1 MGSVQRKWTAAG
13 VAAAILLLL
22 VAAYARA
29 DDARGT
35 AYTSAKVCAGCHED
49 IYRMWSRSLHAG
61 SLTDPVFDVAYM
73 QVLKAGDARAQESC
87 LRCHAPTTR
96 VSRDFRLKYGVTREG
111 VTCDF
116 CHTISTVTMANR
128 AEPYTMRPGAVKF
141 GPLGD
146 TTSPMHLTTFSP
158 VHATSE
164 LCGGCHELVAKNGTV
179 IMGTYSEWKESP
191 YAAKGVQCQDCHMPT
206 VKDATT
212 VRAGIKVSTKR
223 VNKHDLQGGHSVDQL
238 QRAAKVEI
246 LEVSKGSDAVL
257 VRVRV
262 TNVGSGHMMPTGIPS
277 RKVLLTG
284 RLKDARGSVL
294 LEATIRYQKVLADAQ
309 RNPLETDADIF
320 LKPSTILVDNRLGP
334 QESRIEQ
341 LIFPVTKEMTQDQ
354 VIGGRTYQRNLSVEV
369 ALTYS
374 YRPLILQPADM
385 VQEMA
390 KDSRPLP

>member
-1 MGSVQRKWTAAG
+1 MGSVQRMWTAAG
-13 VAAAILLLL
+13 VTAVILLLL
-22 VAAYARA
+22 AATLAHA
-29 DDARGT
+29 DEGRSS
-35 AYTSAKVCAGCHED
+35 AYSSAKVCAGCHED

-73 QVLKAGDARAQESC
+73 HVLKTGDAKAREFC

-96 VSRDFRLKYGVTREG
+96 VSRDFGLKLQVTREG
-111 VTCDF
+111 ITCDF
-116 CHTISTVTMANR
+116 CHTISTVNMANR
-128 AEPYTMRPGAVKF
+128 TEPYTMRPGAVKF

-146 TTSPMHLTTFSP
+146 TMSPKHLTTFSP
-158 VHATSE
+158 VHETSE
-164 LCGGCHELVAKNGTV
+164 LCGGCHELVGKNGTV

-191 YAAKGVQCQDCHMPT
+191 YAAKGVHCQDCHMPT

-212 VRAGIKVSTKR
+212 VKAGVKASTKR
-223 VNKHDLQGGHSVDQL
+223 VNKHDLQGGHSADQL

-246 LEVSKGSDAVL
+246 LEVSKGSDAVQ

-262 TNVGSGHMMPTGIPS
+262 TNVGSGHKMPTGIPS

-284 RLKDARGSVL
+284 RLKDARGTVL
-294 LEATIRYQKVLADAQ
+294 REATIRYQKIVADAQ
-309 RNPLETDADIF
+309 RKPLEADADIF
-320 LKPSTILVDNRLGP
+320 LKTSTILADNRLGP
-334 QESRIEQ
+334 QEARIEQ
-341 LIFPVTKEMTQDQ
+341 LVFPVTKEMIQDQ

-369 ALTYS
+369 TLTYS
-374 YRPLILQPADM
+374 YTPLILQPADM

>member
-1 MGSVQRKWTAAG
+1 MGSVKRRWTAAG
-13 VAAAILLLL
+13 VTAAILLF
-22 VAAYARA
+22 VVVHAPAEEAR
-29 DDARGT
+29 RT

-49 IYRMWSRSLHAG
+49 IYQMWSRSLHAN

-73 QVLKAGDARAQESC
+73 QVLKAGDAKARESC

-96 VSRDFRLKYGVTREG
+96 ISRDFQLRYPVTREG
-111 VTCDF
+111 ITCDF
-116 CHTISTVTMANR
+116 CHTISTVNMANP
-128 AEPYTMRPGAVKF
+128 AEPYTMRPGMVKF

-146 TTSPMHLTTFSP
+146 TTSPGHLTTFSP
-158 VHATSE
+158 VHETSE

-179 IMGTYSEWKESP
+179 IMGTYSEWKSSP

-212 VRAGIKVSTKR
+212 VKAGVKVSTKR

-262 TNVGSGHMMPTGIPS
+262 TNVGSGHKMPTGIPS

-284 RLKDARGSVL
+284 RLKDARGGIL
-294 LEATIRYQKVLADAQ
+294 REATIRYQKVLADAQ

-341 LIFPVTKEMTQDQ
+341 LIFPVTREMTQDQ

-374 YRPLILQPADM
+374 YRPLILQQADM

>member
-1 MGSVQRKWTAAG
+1 MESIEGKRVMVGLVGAILFV
-13 VAAAILLLL
+13 VAAPAQ
-22 VAAYARA
+22 AAEVK
-29 DDARGT
+29 GNP
-35 AYTSAKVCAGCHED
+35 YTSAKVCAACHED
-49 IYRMWSRSLHAG
+49 IYRMWSRSLHAT

-73 QVLKAGDARAQESC
+73 QVLKAGNAKLREAC

-96 VSRDFRLKYGVTREG
+96 VSRDFALRQEVTREG

-116 CHTISTVTMANR
+116 CHTISTVNMANR
-128 AEPYTMRPGAVKF
+128 PEPYTMRPGAVKF

-146 TTSPMHLTTFSP
+146 TTSPKHLTTFSP
-158 VHATSE
+158 VHETSE
-164 LCGGCHELVAKNGTV
+164 LCGGCHELTAKNGTA

-212 VRAGIKVSTKR
+212 VKAGVKASTKR
-223 VNKHDLQGGHSVDQL
+223 VNKHDLQGGHSVEQL

-246 LEVSKGSDAVL
+246 LEVTKGSDAVRL
-257 VRVRV
+257 RVRV
-262 TNVGSGHMMPTGIPS
+262 TNVGSGHKMPTGIPS
-277 RKVLLTG
+277 RKVLLIG
-284 RLKDARGSVL
+284 RLKDARGAIL
-294 LEATIRYQKVLADAQ
+294 REATIRYQKILADAQ
-309 RNPLETDADIF
+309 GKPLETDADIF
-320 LKPSTILVDNRLGP
+320 LRPSTVLTDNRLGP

-341 LIFPVTKEMTQDQ
+341 LVFPITRDMIQDQ

-374 YRPLILQPADM
+374 YTPLILQPADM

-390 KDSRPLP
+390 KDSRPLQ

>member
-1 MGSVQRKWTAAG
+1 MGSVKRKWTAAG
-13 VAAAILLLL
+13 VTAAILLL
-22 VAAYARA
+22 VAV
-29 DDARGT
+29 RGQ
-35 AYTSAKVCAGCHED
+35 AGEVKSSPYTSAKVCAGCHED
-49 IYRMWSRSLHAG
+49 IYQMWSRSLHAN
-61 SLTDPVFDVAYM
+61 SLTDPVFDVAFM
-73 QVLKAGDARAQESC
+73 QVLKAGDAKARESC

-96 VSRDFRLKYGVTREG
+96 VTRDFGLRFGVTREG
-111 VTCDF
+111 ITCDF
-116 CHTISTVTMANR
+116 CHTISTVNMANR
-128 AEPYTMRPGAVKF
+128 AEPYTMRPGIVKF

-146 TTSPMHLTTFSP
+146 TTSPQPRTTFSP
-158 VHATSE
+158 IHETSE
-164 LCGGCHELVAKNGTV
+164 LCGGCHELVARNGTV

-212 VRAGIKVSTKR
+212 VKAGVKTSTKR
-223 VNKHDLQGGHSVDQL
+223 VNKHDLQGGHSIDQL
-238 QRAAKVEI
+238 QRAARVEI

-262 TNVGSGHMMPTGIPS
+262 TNVGSGHKMPTGIPS

-284 RLKDARGSVL
+284 RLKDARGAVL
-294 LEATIRYQKVLADAQ
+294 REATIRYQKVLADSQ
-309 RNPLETDADIF
+309 HRPLETDADIF
-320 LKPSTILVDNRLGP
+320 MKPSKILLDNRLGP

-341 LIFPVTKEMTQDQ
+341 LIFPVTREMTQDQ

-369 ALTYS
+369 VLTYS
-374 YRPLILQPADM
+374 YTPLILQPADM

>member
-1 MGSVQRKWTAAG
+1 MESLESKWAAVG
-13 VAAAILLLL
+13 LVGAILLV
-22 VAAYARA
+22 VAVPTLAGEAK
-29 DDARGT
+29 GNP
-35 AYTSAKVCAGCHED
+35 YTSAKVCAGCHED
-49 IYRMWSRSLHAG
+49 IYQMWSRSLHATA
-61 SLTDPVFDVAYM
+61 LTDPVFDVVYM
-73 QVLKAGDARAQESC
+73 QVLKATDGKTRETC

-96 VSRDFRLKYGVTREG
+96 VSRDFALRHEVTREG

-116 CHTISTVTMANR
+116 CHTISVVNMNNR

-141 GPLGD
+141 GPLGE
-146 TTSPMHLTTFSP
+146 TTSPKHLTTFSP
-158 VHATSE
+158 VHETSE

-212 VRAGIKVSTKR
+212 VKAGVKVSTKR

-238 QRAAKVEI
+238 QRAARVEI
-246 LEVSKGSDAVL
+246 LEVSKASDAVR

-262 TNVGSGHMMPTGIPS
+262 TNVGSGHKMPTGIPS
-277 RKVLLTG
+277 RKILLTG
-284 RLKDARGSVL
+284 RLKDARGAVL
-294 LEATIRYQKVLADAQ
+294 REATIRYQKVLADAQ
-309 RNPLETDADIF
+309 HRPLETDADIF
-320 LKPSTILVDNRLGP
+320 LKPSTILLDNRLGP
-334 QESRIEQ
+334 QESRIEE
-341 LIFPVTKEMTQDQ
+341 LVFPVTRDMLQDQ

-374 YRPLILQPADM
+374 YTPLILQPADM

-390 KDSRPLP
+390 KDSRPLQ